1 MDLAYFG
8 FAGDPIISGTG
19 LHIISTYVTDYK
31 AVTTNMPVKAVPWS
45 VPFSAKD
52 KKVFKDVFTQAR
64 KTVSKR
70 LDQKK

>member
-19 LHIISTYVTDYK
+19 LRIISTYVTVYK

-45 VPFSAKD
+45 VPFSAND
-52 KKVFKDVFTQAR
+52 KR
-64 KTVSKR
+64 KSLRMFSLK
-70 LDQKK
+70 QGKQWAKG

>member
-31 AVTTNMPVKAVPWS
+31 AVTTNMPVKAVP
-45 VPFSAKD
+45 
-52 KKVFKDVFTQAR
+52 
-64 KTVSKR
+64 
-70 LDQKK
+70 